1 MMKPNSSNTT
11 THHLKP
17 LIVLSLLLGFILF
30 IPVKIFSQEKPDNE
44 YKLILDKYKV
54 AYNSGT
60 YADALLYANQMLK
73 LSAEKQDTFNV
84 FRNRLRIADVYRA
97 NQNYTASQ
105 NELKEIL
112 THANQMQYTK
122 ASFYI
127 YTQIASLE
135 IELNQTDAALENLSL
150 AEKYKNH
157 IEDSSRLAYYA
168 LIKGVALSQKQ
179 KDREALIFFES
190 AIPIYEKISP
200 EDIPN
205 IYNNMSQTYSNL
217 HDYKNALEYA
227 EKSLALSE
235 RLRIKSYISQAK
247 AALFSA
253 YGAKGDYKSAF
264 HYYKI
269 FHSYIVD
276 TLLKSQNDEVIN
288 ELRVKYEADKKEFEN
303 EKLKAEVDHQ
313 RILTLSFI
321 IIVIL
326 LIILLSVLFVSNKN
340 KTKAKELLLKQKQQI
355 ESYNEEL
362 VNLNKEI
369 SENEKRLD
377 NLNQIKDRWFSIVT
391 HDIRSPIST
400 LITTLNNI
408 DLLEPDELKQMVPQI
423 QNQVQTMFAMIENL
437 LQWAYNQMKGIES
450 KPNNFD
456 ILRIIHD
463 NTTLLSYTSSNKQ
476 IKLTHTSNKSIMVFA
491 DFNMIDLVVRN
502 LLINA
507 IKFSHKGNSIEMETN
522 TDENFC
528 YVHIIDHGVGLDEN
542 EINQLFQSNMI
553 ESKTGTADEK
563 GVGLGLLLCSTF
575 IKSNNGTI
583 VVTSKKNIETR
594 FTFSIPLAK

>member
-1 MMKPNSSNTT
+1 MMKPNRSSTT

-30 IPVKIFSQEKPDNE
+30 IPVKIFSQVKPDNE
-44 YKLILDKYKV
+44 YPIILEKYTA
-54 AYNSGT
+54 AYNGGS

-73 LSAEKQDTFNV
+73 ISDEKQDTFNV

-105 NELKEIL
+105 NELNEIL
-112 THANQMQYTK
+112 TRMKQLKYTK
-122 ASFYI
+122 ASFYV
-127 YTQIASLE
+127 YTQIASLKV
-135 IELNQTDAALENLSL
+135 ELFHTDEAIENLNL
-150 AEKYKNH
+150 AEKYKHN
-157 IEDSSRLAYYA
+157 IQDSSRLGYYA
-168 LIKGVALSQKQ
+168 LIKGVALTQKQ
-179 KDREALIFFES
+179 KYREALSSFES
-190 AIPIYEKISP
+190 ALPIYERLSP
-200 EDIPN
+200 NDIPN
-205 IYNNMSQTYSNL
+205 IYNNISQTYSSLN
-217 HDYKNALEYA
+217 DYKNALEYA

-235 RLRIKSYISQAK
+235 RLGIKSYIAQAK
-247 AALFSA
+247 AALFNA
-253 YGAKGDYKSAF
+253 YKTKGDYKAAY
-264 HYYKI
+264 HYYHI
-269 FHSYIVD
+269 YHSYILD

-303 EKLKAEVDHQ
+303 EKLKVEVDNQ

-326 LIILLSVLFVSNKN
+326 LVILLSLLFISNKN
-340 KTKAKELLLKQKQQI
+340 KTRAKELLLKQKQQI
-355 ESYNEEL
+355 EFYNDEL
-362 VNLNKEI
+362 VKLNQEI
-369 SENEKRLD
+369 SENEKRLK
-377 NLNQIKDRWFSIVT
+377 NLNQIKDRWFSIVS

-408 DLLEPDELKQMVPQI
+408 DLLDPDELKQIVPQI
-423 QNQVQTMFAMIENL
+423 QHQVQTMFAMVENL

-463 NTTLLSYTSSNKQ
+463 NITLLSYTSSNKQ
-476 IKLTHTSNKSIMVFA
+476 IKLIHTSNKSIMVFA

-502 LLINA
+502 LLTNA
-507 IKFSHKGNSIEMETN
+507 IKFSHKGNSVEIETN
-522 TDENFC
+522 TDNNFC

-583 VVTSKKNIETR
+583 SVTSKKNIETR